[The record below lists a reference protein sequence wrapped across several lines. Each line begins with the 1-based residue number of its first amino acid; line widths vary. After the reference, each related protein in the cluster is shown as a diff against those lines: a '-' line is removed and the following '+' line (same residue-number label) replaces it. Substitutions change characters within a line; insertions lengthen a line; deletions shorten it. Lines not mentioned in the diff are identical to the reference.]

1 MQHTLGLTRGRDR
14 RGTSSHLQ
22 LPWTKLVSE
31 PGCLAAAAP
40 QSCSC
45 WFSLCSCNLRPG
57 SAAATFVYSR
67 VSRRCYKLLTNVII
81 VIISLVCGLLFGCL
95 AFCHVWILTPTRK
108 VIVASQYISVLF
120 TEFYKI
126 QKHNA
131 DKICL
136 Q

>member
-81 VIISLVCGLLFGCL
+81 VPISLVCGLLFGCL
-95 AFCHVWILTPTRK
+95 AFCHIWILTPTRK
-108 VIVASQYISVLF
+108 VTISPQ
-120 TEFYKI
+120 I
-126 QKHNA
+126 
-131 DKICL
+131 
-136 Q
+136 

>member
-1 MQHTLGLTRGRDR
+1 MQHTLGLPRGRDR

-81 VIISLVCGLLFGCL
+81 VLISLVCGLLFGCL

-126 QKHNA
+126 HKHNA

>member
-31 PGCLAAAAP
+31 PGWVQAAAP

-81 VIISLVCGLLFGCL
+81 VPISLVCGLLFGCL
-95 AFCHVWILTPTRK
+95 AFCHIWILTPTRK
-108 VIVASQYISVLF
+108 VTISQQI
-120 TEFYKI
+120 
-126 QKHNA
+126 
-131 DKICL
+131 
-136 Q
+136 